1 MFNRTRA
8 TARPESRPGDEQQSD
23 ANKSEDQPVLVS
35 IIFLSMY
42 SQLRSFE
49 PLLPPSK
56 LY

>member
-1 MFNRTRA
+1 MFSQTRA
-8 TARPESRPGDEQQSD
+8 TARPESQPGDEQQSD